1 MPLFFPWDFFF
12 FWQFSFCV
20 CVFFFNL
27 FLFFIYLFFPK
38 SAQAGLRLP
47 GCTHIYGNKGFSY
60 SIYNLYQEEQGAWE
74 KEEGDTAPHSPAKKL
89 KRRGNNP
96 PPGSMA
102 YVPSIMEE
110 CAPKQPVLHRLMFRW
125 LSLETYFEKLKIQEI
140 LK

>member
-1 MPLFFPWDFFF
+1 MNTPSSVKIKNCLDHVRGIYATVLSVGFFF
-12 FWQFSFCV
+12 FLVVFFLCV
-20 CVFFFNL
+20 CFFNL

-96 PPGSMA
+96 PPGDLWPMCQA
-102 YVPSIMEE
+102 
-110 CAPKQPVLHRLMFRW
+110 
-125 LSLETYFEKLKIQEI
+125 
-140 LK
+140 